1 MKNVLP
7 ALVLGSILL
16 AACGTTPPS
25 RLYTLGAEMVAINR
39 IPSNTESR
47 RIELVSVRIPE
58 LWDRPQIVLT
68 KSANEVVISEFDRW
82 AAPLKSEVPRVVARD
97 LRRLLGSPDIW
108 LRDDFS
114 GAKPDLRIQLTI
126 ERIDAVAGE
135 SIELEAAWAIRPVSG
150 EGMAVGRA
158 TITEPMAGANH
169 EAVVTTLSRALSRMC
184 EALAND
190 IVATVTVGERVGK
203 SGNV

>member
-1 MKNVLP
+1 MKNALP
-7 ALVLGSILL
+7 ALVLGALLL

-25 RLYTLGAEMVAINR
+25 RLYTLG
-39 IPSNTESR
+39 TESVADDRVATNAQLR

-108 LRDDFS
+108 LRDDFA
-114 GAKPDLRIQLTI
+114 GAKPDLRIQVTI
-126 ERIDAVAGE
+126 ERIDTVAGG
-135 SIELEAAWAIRPVSG
+135 SIQLEAAWSIRPVSG
-150 EGMAVGRA
+150 DVAALGRT
-158 TITEPMAGANH
+158 TIDEPMPGSGH
-169 EAVVTTLSRALSRMC
+169 EAVVTALRRALSQMSV
-184 EALAND
+184 ALAKD
-190 IVATVTVGERVGK
+190 VVTMPKGR
-203 SGNV
+203 